1 MSLENDPST
10 SITISWRQDGI
21 EPGVVEYGET
31 TSYGWSAQGSS
42 GEIQHVKLAGLK
54 PTTLYH
60 FRCGSGGNWSDDRT
74 FTTAP
79 SDTATP
85 FSFAAVGDSRTHMNV
100 WNDVSS
106 AVAQANPSFC
116 IHSGDLVESGE
127 IQAQWNRWFDAGE
140 PLLSSMVMMPCIGNH
155 ESNAHEYFEQ
165 FALPGNEQWYS
176 FDYGNAHFVAL
187 TTENWLEG
195 PQLEWLERDLASS
208 TATWKFV
215 FFHRPMYSVG
225 SHGSSHD
232 VQRCWGEVFDR
243 YHVDMAFSG
252 HDHLYV
258 RTHPVSGGETMNSS
272 DEGPIYVVTAG
283 AGAPLHGVEDSD
295 QEWLAYA
302 RSVHHY
308 SLITI
313 DGNRLTLEARTLDH
327 VAFDTLELEKRL
339 FPDLR
344 VQELNMTPRL
354 PQPGSMTDISVEVG
368 NWGHAASGGTSL
380 VIRCNGDIVGSAEI
394 SSLEPGVDTWVN
406 MPWVP
411 DEGAHNI
418 SVEVDPDNQVDE
430 GILEWNNAASTSV
443 VVSSPKPDLIPVNFR
458 VVEGRI
464 LLGERSDLS
473 FVVRNAGSAVSGP
486 FDYSLSAGADEF
498 KGTHAGLS
506 PGQETRIS
514 MKGVGFAPGDWE
526 LVFSVNPK
534 DTEDLDDS
542 NNVLA
547 HEVSV
552 RDYVEESGAYYPRGA
567 VEGEPI
573 LILYDDTEG
582 SLPEGSEACSII
594 WGVNDWSRA
603 DVRPQGTTYMCDL
616 LETPMSKGLGGLWQI
631 EIPTTEHVSEV
642 NFRFRNGQLVGDV
655 VDDNGGSDWMA
666 PTRRFAVGKT
676 EDLLHAIE
684 EAEAYG
690 GEVSWYRSV
699 LTDAN
704 TSIGNGDYVGA
715 SSIVGNSTLVLRER
729 TLSDLHQV
737 VESSYQEAVQ
747 EGIEVPRAQILLD
760 AAEEAIQDGN
770 FEASRGYLET
780 VDRMIQDA
788 RESVPQSVSY
798 FVLLLLFLLP
808 WFMFERQGK
817 SKLKGG

>member
-1 MSLENDPST
+1 M
-10 SITISWRQDGI
+10 
-21 EPGVVEYGET
+21 
-31 TSYGWSAQGSS
+31 SAQGSH
-42 GEIQHVKLAGLK
+42 GEMQHVRLTGLK
-54 PTTLYH
+54 PNTLYH
-60 FRCGSGGNWSDDRT
+60 FRCGSGGNWSDDQT
-74 FTTAP
+74 FSTAP
-79 SDTATP
+79 SDLATA

-106 AVAQANPSFC
+106 AVAQADPAFC
-116 IHSGDLVESGE
+116 IHTGDLVESGE
-127 IQAQWNRWFDAGE
+127 IQVQWDRWFEAGK
-140 PLLSSMVMMPCIGNH
+140 PIFSSMVMMPCIGNH
-155 ESNAHEYFEQ
+155 ENNAHEYFEQ
-165 FALPGNEQWYS
+165 FALPNSEQWFS

-195 PQLEWLERDLASS
+195 PQLEWLEKDLAST

-272 DEGPIYVVTAG
+272 DEGTIYVVTAG

-295 QEWLAYA
+295 KEWLAYA
-302 RSVHHY
+302 RTVHHY

-339 FPDLR
+339 VPDLR

-380 VIRCNGDIVGSAEI
+380 IIRCDGDIIGSAEV
-394 SSLEPGVDTWVN
+394 SSLEPGVDTRVN
-406 MPWVP
+406 VSWVP

-418 SVEVDPDNQVDE
+418 SVEVDPDNLVDE
-430 GILEWNNAASTSV
+430 GILEWNNGASSGV
-443 VVSSPKPDLIPVNFR
+443 VVSSPKPDLIPFNFR

-464 LLGERSDLS
+464 LLGERSNLS
-473 FVVRNAGSAVSGP
+473 FVVRNVGSAVSGP
-486 FDYSLSAGADEF
+486 FDYSLSAGPDEF

-506 PGQETRIS
+506 PGEEASIS
-514 MKGVGFAPGDWE
+514 VTDVWFAPGDWE
-526 LVFSVNPK
+526 LAFAVDPK
-534 DTEDLDDS
+534 ETEDLDDS
-542 NNVLA
+542 NNALTHV
-547 HEVSV
+547 VSV
-552 RDYVEESGAYYPRGA
+552 RDYVQESGAYYPRGA
-567 VEGEPI
+567 VEGEPV
-573 LILYDDTEG
+573 LILYDDAEG

-616 LETPMSKGLGGLWQI
+616 LETPMSKGLGGLWKI
-631 EIPTTEHVSEV
+631 EIPTTVHVSEV
-642 NFRFRNGQLVGDV
+642 NFRFRDGQLVGDV
-655 VDDNGGSDWMA
+655 VDDNGGSDWTV
-666 PTRRFAVGKT
+666 PTRIFAVRKA
-676 EDLLHAIE
+676 EDLLHAIQ
-684 EAEAYG
+684 EAEICG
-690 GEVSWYRSV
+690 HEPSWYRSV
-699 LTDAN
+699 LTEAN

-715 SSIVGNSTLVLRER
+715 VSIVGNSTWMLRER
-729 TLSDLHQV
+729 TLSDLHLS
-737 VESSYQEAVQ
+737 VESSYQEAIQ
-747 EGIEVPRAQILLD
+747 EGIEIPRAQILLD
-760 AAEEAIQDGN
+760 AAEGAIQGGN
-770 FEASRGYLET
+770 FEASKGYLET
-780 VDRMIQDA
+780 VERMIQDA
-788 RESVPQSVSY
+788 RESIDQTISY
-798 FVLLLLFLLP
+798 FVVLLLFLVPRVL
-808 WFMFERQGK
+808 FRRQGQR
-817 SKLKGG
+817 G